1 MFVFAGYIN
10 KKNDFVKARADMIK
24 INIDK
29 KSGMVSMI
37 PIRMSLIEECA
48 ANETTEIRVP
58 ISNVEKCTAFVTTR
72 LSFTVGRG
80 HNPVL
85 LSSTSNT
92 KGSNIR
98 IKRWIFVEFLSPNC
112 FRFFLC
118 SVLWTI
124 LFHFLFVDVLF
135 VPLQIKI

>member
-1 MFVFAGYIN
+1 MLQ
-10 KKNDFVKARADMIK
+10 NDIEFLARADMIK
-24 INIDK
+24 RNIDK

-37 PIRMSLIEECA
+37 PIRISLIEECA
-48 ANETTEIRVP
+48 ANEVTEIRVP
-58 ISNVEKCTAFVTTR
+58 IGNVESLTAFVATR
-72 LSFTVGRG
+72 LSVTVGRG

-98 IKRWIFVEFLSPNC
+98 IKRWIFVEFLSP
-112 FRFFLC
+112 
-118 SVLWTI
+118 I
-124 LFHFLFVDVLF
+124 LFHFLLVNVLF